1 MGIIDDKWEDL
12 FNKYDIEYRI
22 NKEGLFYI
30 TADQIKEFKEPRLM
44 TKFDTAE
51 SLPRIFRNKISIL
64 PVTRGKYVLG
74 NFSLYEELP
83 EINHTIK
90 HMTNVIIPDFYQTI
104 DLNNITS
111 EANAINVM
119 GLTGI
124 LDDFLNEDN
133 MIQTVSGRMSSGS
146 FDFKVYGKEKIKY
159 NTLSVQNSQIE
170 IDGGFENRNVF
181 ALIEGKNVVH
191 SNFLVRQLYYPYRL
205 WKNKISKPIRNIFMI
220 YSNNIFRLLEY
231 EFYELDNYNSARL
244 IQERNYS
251 LEEVDISLE
260 DIISVYK
267 NTRVLSEPN
276 VTFVQADSF
285 SKVISL
291 IEHLNESPLTPSEIA
306 VIFGFEE
313 RQSDYYYNA
322 CRYLGLAKKQRDDEN
337 KIRVFITKLGR
348 DLLIMTYKKR
358 QLAYVQLILQHQIF
372 NDIFS
377 TTLDNG
383 EIPDKL
389 FVIQRMRELEVCSE
403 KLIGRRASSVV
414 GWIRWIMNLIN

>member
-1 MGIIDDKWEDL
+1 MGIIDEKWEDL
-12 FNKYDIEYRI
+12 FNKYDIEHRI
-22 NKEGLFYI
+22 SQDGLFYI
-30 TADQIKEFKEPRLM
+30 TADQIKKFKEPRLM
-44 TKFDTAE
+44 TKFDTAD

-83 EINHTIK
+83 EINHSIK

-119 GLTGI
+119 GMTGI
-124 LDDFLNEDN
+124 LDDFLDEDN
-133 MIQTVSGRMSSGS
+133 MIQTISGRMSSGC
-146 FDFKVYGKEKIKY
+146 FDFKVHDIERKKHSML
-159 NTLSVQNSQIE
+159 TVQNSQIE
-170 IDGGFENRNVF
+170 IDGGFENQNVF

-205 WKNKISKPIRNIFMI
+205 WTNKINKPIRNIFMI

-231 EFYELDNYNSARL
+231 EFYELENYNSARL
-244 IQERNYS
+244 IQEKNYS
-251 LEEVDISLE
+251 LEEVDINLE
-260 DIISVYK
+260 DIISVYR
-267 NTRVLSEPN
+267 NTKVLSEPS

-291 IEHLNESPLTPSEIA
+291 VEHLNESPLTSVEIA
-306 VIFGFEE
+306 EIFGFDE

-322 CRYLGLAKKQRDDEN
+322 CRYLGLAKKQRDEEN
-337 KIRVFITKLGR
+337 KVRVSITKLGS
-348 DLLIMTYKKR
+348 DLLKMTYKKR
-358 QLAYVQLILQHQIF
+358 QLAYVQLILQHKIF
-372 NDIFS
+372 NDIFI

-383 EIPDKL
+383 DIPDKQ
-389 FVIQRMRELEVCSE
+389 FVKKRMYELDVCSE
-403 KLIGRRASSVV
+403 KLISRRASSVV